1 MGRVYKSFSTT
12 SQNASKNG
20 NLYDMDVLIEDVK
33 QLIRTKKG
41 EYPMD
46 VTKGCLINEYLY
58 NPELTQAEKSVVSG
72 DIREQLQNDPRI
84 VSVDVNVAAFEH
96 GYYVLV
102 NAVVAP
108 NNQELNLRIDLE
120 Q

>member
-12 SQNASKNG
+12 STNASKNG
-20 NLYDMDVLIEDVK
+20 NLYDMDVLVEDVGN
-33 QLIRTKKG
+33 LIRTKKG

-46 VTKGCLINEYLY
+46 VTKGCLIHDYLY
-58 NPELTQAEKSVVSG
+58 HPELTQSERSLVIG

-84 VSVDVNVAAFEH
+84 IDVQVDVVSFEH
-96 GYYVLV
+96 GYYVIV
-102 NAVVAP
+102 NASVAP